1 MELTNLADG
10 PVKWSYEMRDEMIS
24 ELTHKDGHKRAFA
37 AQVLALF
44 TISDPRERIL
54 CNFPKL
60 AEVLRDE
67 KTLTARHTLQDIWRV
82 GLAGLRWNALVV
94 EALAIRFQECSREKN
109 SSRIH

>member
-1 MELTNLADG
+1 
-10 PVKWSYEMRDEMIS
+10 MIS

-37 AQVLALF
+37 AQGPALL

-67 KTLTARHTLQDIWRV
+67 KNPTARHTL
-82 GLAGLRWNALVV
+82 
-94 EALAIRFQECSREKN
+94 
-109 SSRIH
+109 